1 MPRTTLRLKSGM
13 TTSAANL
20 RKIWRPLGLEVDSP
34 QNALD
39 RQTVLD
45 VLRSVYDPL
54 LAAWLA
60 GPGHTWQSQFLSS
73 DASNLFRGQVIA
85 KMRDLPSGVQSI
97 ESEAVLYE
105 ILYDILRFYRFTDP
119 AWRVPTPGT
128 TAHAPPAP
136 APVPPAAP
144 PAAAAPAPKAP
155 SAAAMEV
162 DIANLKMLAD
172 AANQVLAPTATADP
186 APSPALALAR
196 VRVPYLAR
204 ARLAKIPSSRRTPG
218 PRPTPRSRPRLA
230 KTPIARPSA
239 RPRRRPVKSPSAAAM
254 EVDIANLKM
263 LADAANQ
270 VLAPTA
276 TANPVSP
283 LDILAEV
290 ASSAEPSPVVSPT
303 SSLDILAAAAS
314 SLPYAPAPATAARP
328 IGPPAPGTKRSRDD
342 GSGDESEQPDKKKQA
357 K

>member
-1 MPRTTLRLKSGM
+1 MPRTTLRLKS
-13 TTSAANL
+13 
-20 RKIWRPLGLEVDSP
+20 
-34 QNALD
+34 
-39 RQTVLD
+39 VLD

-73 DASNLFRGQVIA
+73 DASNLFRDQVIA
-85 KMRDLPSGVQSI
+85 RMRDLPPGVQSI

-128 TAHAPPAP
+128 TAPAPPAP

-186 APSPALALAR
+186 APSPARALAR

-204 ARLAKIPSSRRTPG
+204 ARLAKIPGSRRTPG

-239 RPRRRPVKSPSAAAM
+239 RPRRRPVKTPSAAAM

-276 TANPVSP
+276 T
-283 LDILAEV
+283 
-290 ASSAEPSPVVSPT
+290 AEPSPVVSPT

-328 IGPPAPGTKRSRDD
+328 IGPPAPGTKRSRED
-342 GSGDESEQPDKKKQA
+342 GSEDESEQPDKKKQA